1 MRRSRS
7 DRSAPRSV
15 SRRRH
20 PVRRLCE
27 SAARRLAEREERGSR
42 HALVDQSAD
51 GSGPRGRNEHASHH
65 GHAAACT
72 RTVRQL
78 VSRADARRLHRLD
91 QRGLDRT
98 EDSRGNET
106 LALGRPLRLHGLHGI
121 RLRRAGPP
129 LGHGVRSGARLG
141 SRSRYR
147 SQKRPEVRFR
157 PAARR
162 KVGLCSSPRDRR
174 LRNVG
179 LSSARSGR
187 AGTDGAA
194 DARRSKESTARAW

>member
-65 GHAAACT
+65 GHAAART

-91 QRGLDRT
+91 QRGLDRA

-129 LGHGVRSGARLG
+129 LGHGVCSARFSKPIPQPKAAGSSLPSGCPTEGRAM
-141 SRSRYR
+141 
-147 SQKRPEVRFR
+147 FF
-157 PAARR
+157 AARSKTSKR
-162 KVGLCSSPRDRR
+162 GPLVRSIRTGWNGRR
-174 LRNVG
+174 
-179 LSSARSGR
+179 GR
-187 AGTDGAA
+187 
-194 DARRSKESTARAW
+194 